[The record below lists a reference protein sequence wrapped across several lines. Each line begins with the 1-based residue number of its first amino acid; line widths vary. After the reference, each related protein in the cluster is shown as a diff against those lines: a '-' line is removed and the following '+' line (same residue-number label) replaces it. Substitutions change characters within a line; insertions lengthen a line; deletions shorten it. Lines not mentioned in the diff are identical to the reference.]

1 MSRKNLLDP
10 LPPVDLEELTRE
22 SETFDCSVPLA
33 SSGEFFSDDAELP
46 THSISW
52 RTPVSPAEK
61 KLKKRFRKSKKNLL
75 HTQKELQA
83 TEKQLEVCQRQ
94 NAQLLHAVEQE
105 RLARDRAEAD
115 NTARQVALVIS
126 EAIHRGKA
134 KEAFQDLAFG
144 GTDALLSRGNW
155 LFQGGNI
162 DRTVPHRNPGPH
174 GYLLPDKDWWILD
187 DQPNAFNLEGG
198 GNSDE

>member
-144 GTDALLSRGNW
+144 EPMRSCHVATGCFRAATSTGP
-155 LFQGGNI
+155 F
-162 DRTVPHRNPGPH
+162 RTEIPVRMGIYFPTRTGASSMTS
-174 GYLLPDKDWWILD
+174 
-187 DQPNAFNLEGG
+187 PNAFNLEGG

>member
-1 MSRKNLLDP
+1 MPRKNLLDP

-33 SSGEFFSDDAELP
+33 SSEENFSDDAELP

-94 NAQLLHAVEQE
+94 NAQLLHAVEPVSYTH
-105 RLARDRAEAD
+105 LDVYK
-115 NTARQVALVIS
+115 RQ
-126 EAIHRGKA
+126 
-134 KEAFQDLAFG
+134 
-144 GTDALLSRGNW
+144 
-155 LFQGGNI
+155 
-162 DRTVPHRNPGPH
+162 
-174 GYLLPDKDWWILD
+174 
-187 DQPNAFNLEGG
+187 
-198 GNSDE
+198 